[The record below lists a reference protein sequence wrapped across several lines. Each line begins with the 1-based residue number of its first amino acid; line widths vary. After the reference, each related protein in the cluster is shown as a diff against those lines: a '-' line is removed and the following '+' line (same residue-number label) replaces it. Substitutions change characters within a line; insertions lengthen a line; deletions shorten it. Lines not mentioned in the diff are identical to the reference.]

1 MLALPKTARS
11 AQTHKSI
18 SFILIVWSTLYVYLC
33 PWYQLLLRRVT
44 SGSCQVPRKQKGIT
58 YLIFKQSDMSLLN
71 RWTVVNI
78 FCNLLSSLRISFE
91 ILYGI
96 SGKKIIDKS
105 YPWVIYSL
113 ALRQLRNYISQNPS
127 LKFTSIFP
135 SIIHPI
141 RISNSIMLGFM
152 ILAWWQNHITN
163 VVVPIFIWTWLK
175 KTKINNEF

>member
-1 MLALPKTARS
+1 MFTKL
-11 AQTHKSI
+11 Q
-18 SFILIVWSTLYVYLC
+18 IVRFLE
-33 PWYQLLLRRVT
+33 
-44 SGSCQVPRKQKGIT
+44 GKKKAIT
-58 YLIFKQSDMSLLN
+58 YLISKQSDMSLLN

-105 YPWVIYSL
+105 YPWVIFVRE

-141 RISNSIMLGFM
+141 CVSNPIMLGFM

-163 VVVPIFIWTWLK
+163 MVVSILIRAWLK
-175 KTKINNEF
+175 KKVFKSLYYIQDWKVLW